1 MMLKDSHRSS
11 EANKAAIVAVNL
23 RLSVGV
29 PLGVSIAT
37 VAATAVA
44 TATIIKAMSIYWSI
58 LGSCD
63 PNSIITMSTA
73 SDGEHEER
81 DPTYLHV
88 EKDALG
94 FISKTREDLLL
105 CRILF
110 SKGQKPDPL

>member
-1 MMLKDSHRSS
+1 MLKDSHRSP

-23 RLSVGV
+23 RLSVSVPHGV
-29 PLGVSIAT
+29 ATVT

-44 TATIIKAMSIYWSI
+44 TITIIKAMSIYWSI
-58 LGSCD
+58 LGSWD

-88 EKDALG
+88 EKGNLG
-94 FISKTREDLLL
+94 FMSKTKQDLLL
-105 CRILF
+105 NRIMF
-110 SKGQKPDPL
+110 SKEQKPDPL